1 VVSEALTGLPS
12 WLVIGV
18 LLGLGG
24 SLLVAAAFLAANRLL
39 PGQPRERAPGAGE
52 SRRRVEFREYL
63 DAIEEP
69 YAEDHVVDGQAVAFY
84 LPDRDVAVTFDARAY
99 YHIKSNVHHIESN
112 VHHIESNV
120 HPVLVEHEVP
130 GAMFGDRLPFET
142 PEIDVDDGA
151 GEDDA
156 LEAAFAELGVPAG
169 ATIEE
174 VRRAYRQR
182 IKEVHP
188 DQGGDEEAFRRVR
201 EAYATAKRHVD

>member
-99 YHIKSNVHHIESN
+99 YHIKSNVH
-112 VHHIESNV
+112 
-120 HPVLVEHEVP
+120 PVLVEHEVP

-174 VRRAYRQR
+174 VRRAYQQR

>member
-1 VVSEALTGLPS
+1 MVSEALTRLPS
-12 WLVIGV
+12 WLVFGV
-18 LLGLGG
+18 LLGLCG
-24 SLLVAAAFLAANRLL
+24 SLLAAAVFLAANRLL
-39 PGQPRERAPGAGE
+39 PGESRDRSPEGGE

-69 YAEDHVVDGQAVAFY
+69 YVEDHAVDGQAVAFY
-84 LPDRDVAVTFDARAY
+84 LPERDVAVTFDARAY
-99 YHIKSNVHHIESN
+99 YRIGQTD
-112 VHHIESNV
+112 V

-130 GAMFGDRLPFET
+130 GTMFGDRLPFET
-142 PEIDVDDGA
+142 PEVDAGDEA
-151 GEDDA
+151 GEGDA

-169 ATIEE
+169 ATMEE

-188 DQGGDEEAFRRVR
+188 DQGGDEESFRRVR

>member
-99 YHIKSNVHHIESN
+99 YHIKSNVH
-112 VHHIESNV
+112 
-120 HPVLVEHEVP
+120 PVLVEHEVP